1 MSGLVINLFGP
12 PRIELAG
19 VPINVDTRKA
29 IALIAYLAVT
39 RQQHSR
45 DSLATLLWSENDQPH
60 ARAALR
66 RTLSSLNKA
75 LGERWLDI
83 ERETLALNFHANIR
97 VDMHIFRGLLAEC
110 GTHGHAPGEICS
122 ACIQPLT
129 EAIALYSDDFL
140 AGFSLRDSPGFDD
153 WQFYQADTLRREFAG
168 ALERLTLC
176 HSAQHHFDAA
186 IASGRRWLSLD
197 KLHEPAHRQLMSL
210 YAWAGQRTAALQQYR
225 ECVQALEQELGVS
238 PLEATTHLYQRIKEN
253 NFPSL
258 PPPLPAPT
266 PEPVGTRFI
275 ASAPSSSSAPL
286 PTSSTSAATASIAP
300 QIASIERAENRE
312 QAESHVNGYMDG
324 RDNGHEESGRDGG
337 GRDESR
343 PYISTVYP
351 LVGRAD
357 EWAALL
363 KTYRAINGGGR
374 AIVLEGDA
382 GIGKTR
388 LADEL
393 LAHARNEGAEVIA
406 ARCYEGESQLAYA
419 PISSALRAAL
429 VRKREEKLLDSLPA
443 LWLSEALRL
452 LPELASLRSGLS
464 IPPPL
469 DNPGAQTRFYEGI
482 RQLML
487 ALCAGSSPGVLFFDD
502 LHWADGASLEWLSYF
517 TRRLHEHPV
526 CLLLAWRG
534 TQPARGTPLHQLFIE
549 TQRAGHATIL
559 SLSRL
564 SEPSVRELVQS
575 VGALNRTPDFV
586 ERLYAETEGIP
597 FFLTEYLTAIEK
609 GVLNTAQ
616 SDWSLTGGIRDLLSS
631 RLSAVDEIGWQLLN
645 TAAVIGRSFDFDIL
659 REASGRSEVET
670 VTALEGLSAQG
681 LVVEVQDHADTQSLT
696 YDFSHEKLRALV
708 YEETSLA
715 RRRLLHRRIAETL
728 ASSTRGHRE
737 SGPLAGQ
744 IAQHYHLAGNDAA
757 AAEYFKLAGDYARS
771 LYANAEAIA
780 HLQLALA
787 LGHPDTTTLHE
798 AIGDLY
804 TLLGDYT
811 HALASYERAAA
822 PGAPDTLSRI
832 EHKLSNVYMRRGEW
846 ERAESHLEDALRQ
859 SEKTSQ
865 RSQQASIYADW
876 SLTAQRRGQTQ
887 KALEFA
893 RHALELAE
901 ANDDTRALAQAH
913 NMLGMLASHRGD
925 TQAALH
931 HLAQSLALA
940 EKLGDPAMQ
949 AAALNNL
956 AQAHRASGDSAHALS
971 LTQSALALCVSQGD
985 RHREAALHNNMADL
999 LHSSGQTEAAMAHLK
1014 QAVSIYAEIGVEAG
1028 AVQPEIWKLSEW

>member
-1 MSGLVINLFGP
+1 MSGLFINVFGP
-12 PRIELAG
+12 PRIELVG

-39 RQQHSR
+39 RQLHSR
-45 DSLATLLWSENDQPH
+45 DSLATLLWFENDQPH

-75 LGERWLDI
+75 LGQRWLDI
-83 ERETLALNFHANIR
+83 ERETLSLNFHADIR
-97 VDMHIFRGLLAEC
+97 VDVHNFRGLLAEC
-110 GTHGHAPGEICS
+110 STHGHAPGEICS
-122 ACIQPLT
+122 SCIQPLT
-129 EAIALYSDDFL
+129 ESIALYTDDFL

-153 WQFYQADTLRREFAG
+153 WQFYQADTLRREFAS
-168 ALERLTLC
+168 ALERLTRC
-176 HSAQHHFDAA
+176 HSSQHHFDTA
-186 IASGRRWLSLD
+186 IAYARRWLSLD

-238 PLEATTHLYQRIKEN
+238 PLETTTHLYQRIKEN
-253 NFPSL
+253 NIPSL
-258 PPPLPAPT
+258 PPPLPSPIPAT
-266 PEPVGTRFI
+266 VGTQFI
-275 ASAPSSSSAPL
+275 ASAPSA
-286 PTSSTSAATASIAP
+286 SAATPSIAAP
-300 QIASIERAENRE
+300 VASTERAERRE
-312 QAESHVNGYMDG
+312 QVENHVNG
-324 RDNGHEESGRDGG
+324 HRDGG
-337 GRDESR
+337 DNGREGDGHDESR
-343 PYISTVYP
+343 PYISAGYP
-351 LVGRAD
+351 LVGRAG
-357 EWAALL
+357 EWAAML
-363 KTYRAINGGGR
+363 KTYQGMNGSGR

-393 LAHARNEGAEVIA
+393 LAYARNGEAEVIA
-406 ARCYEGESQLAYA
+406 ARCYEGEAQLAYA
-419 PISSALRAAL
+419 PISSAIRAAL
-429 VRKREEKLLDSLPA
+429 ARKREEKLLDSFPA
-443 LWLSEALRL
+443 SWLSEALRL
-452 LPELASLRSGLS
+452 LPELASYRSELS
-464 IPPPL
+464 TPAPL

-482 RQLML
+482 RQLIL
-487 ALCAGSSPGVLFFDD
+487 ALCAGNSPGILFFDD

-526 CLLLAWRG
+526 CLLLTWRG

-564 SEPSVRELVQS
+564 SEPSVRELVQA

-609 GVLNTAQ
+609 GVLNIAQ

-631 RLSAVDEIGWQLLN
+631 RLNAVDEIGWQLLN

-670 VTALEGLSAQG
+670 ITALEGLSAQG
-681 LVVEVQDHADTQSLT
+681 LVVEVQPHADTQSLT

-737 SGPLAGQ
+737 SGSLTGQ
-744 IAQHYHLAGNDAA
+744 IAHHYHLAGNDAA
-757 AAEYFKLAGDYARS
+757 AAEYFKQAGDYARS

-780 HLQLALA
+780 HLQMALA
-787 LGHPDTTTLHE
+787 LGHPDTATLHE

-804 TLLGDYT
+804 TLLGDYK
-811 HALASYERAAA
+811 HALTSYERAAA
-822 PGAPDTLSRI
+822 PGTPDTLSRI

-846 ERAESHLEDALRQ
+846 ELAESHLEDALRQ
-859 SEKTSQ
+859 SETTNQ
-865 RSQQASIYADW
+865 RTQQASIYADW
-876 SLTAQRRGQTQ
+876 SLTAHRRGQSP

-893 RHALELAE
+893 RHARELAE
-901 ANDDTRALAQAH
+901 ANNDTHALAQAH
-913 NMLGMLASHRGD
+913 NMLGMLASHQGD
-925 TQAALH
+925 TQTALH

-956 AQAHRASGDSAHALS
+956 AQAHRASGDTAHAIS
-971 LTQSALALCVSQGD
+971 LTQSALALCISQGD

-999 LHSSGQTEAAMAHLK
+999 LHSSGQTEAAMSHLK

>member
-1 MSGLVINLFGP
+1 MSGLIINLFGA

-29 IALIAYLAVT
+29 IALLAYLAVT

-66 RTLSSLNKA
+66 RTLSALNKA
-75 LGERWLDI
+75 IGPRWLDI
-83 ERETLALNFHANIR
+83 ERETLGLNFQADVR
-97 VDMHIFRGLLAEC
+97 VDVHDFRSLLAEC
-110 GTHGHAPGEICS
+110 GTHGHAPGDVCS
-122 ACIQPLT
+122 ACIRPLT
-129 EAIALYSDDFL
+129 AASALYQDDFL

-153 WQFYQADTLRREFAG
+153 WQFYQADTLRREFAS
-168 ALERLTLC
+168 ALERLTRC
-176 HSAQHHFDAA
+176 HSAQHQFDVA
-186 IASGRRWLSLD
+186 IAYGRRWLSLD
-197 KLHEPAHRQLMSL
+197 RLHEPAHRQLMLL
-210 YAWAGQRTAALQQYR
+210 YAWAGQRSAALQQYR
-225 ECVQALEQELGVS
+225 ECVQALEQELGVT
-238 PLEATTHLYQRIKEN
+238 PLEATARLCQRIKEN
-253 NFPSL
+253 NIPSL
-258 PPPLPAPT
+258 PPPLPAPTPT

-275 ASAPSSSSAPL
+275 ASGSPSPATSTSTSSSSPATP
-286 PTSSTSAATASIAP
+286 SNSTPPARV
-300 QIASIERAENRE
+300 ERAESRG
-312 QAESHVNGYMDG
+312 QAESHVNGHERG
-324 RDNGHEESGRDGG
+324 RDEGSDEG

-343 PYISTVYP
+343 PYIGAAYP

-357 EWAALL
+357 EWEVML
-363 KTYRAINGGGR
+363 RAYQGINGGGR

-382 GIGKTR
+382 GLGKTR

-393 LAHARNEGAEVIA
+393 LAYARNRRAEVIA
-406 ARCYEGESQLAYA
+406 ARCYEGETQLAYA
-419 PISSALRAAL
+419 PLSSALRAAL
-429 VRKREEKLLDSLPA
+429 AQEHMVKRLDSLPA
-443 LWLSEALRL
+443 SWLSEALRL
-452 LPELASLRSGLS
+452 LPELSTLRAGLAA
-464 IPPPL
+464 PVPL
-469 DNPGAQTRFYEGI
+469 DNAGAQMRFYEGI
-482 RQLML
+482 RQLLLSL
-487 ALCAGSSPGVLFFDD
+487 ALYAGSSPGILFFDD

-517 TRRLHEHPV
+517 TRRLHERPV
-526 CLLLAWRG
+526 CLLLTWRG
-534 TQPARGTPLHQLFIE
+534 TPARGTLLHRLFIE
-549 TQRAGHATIL
+549 TQRAGHAAML

-564 SEPSVRELVQS
+564 SESSVRELVQS
-575 VGALNRTPDFV
+575 IGALNRTPNFV

-597 FFLTEYLTAIEK
+597 FFLTEYLAAIEK

-681 LVVEVQDHADTQSLT
+681 LVIEVQRQEDARSLT

-715 RRRLLHRRIAETL
+715 RRRLLHRRVAEAL
-728 ASSTRGHRE
+728 ASQTRGHRE

-744 IAQHYHLAGNDAA
+744 IAHHYQLAGNDSA
-757 AAEYFKLAGDYARS
+757 AAEYFKQAGKYARS

-787 LGHPDTTTLHE
+787 LGHPDTVALQE

-804 TLLGDYT
+804 TLLGDYS
-811 HALASYERAAA
+811 HALISYERAAA
-822 PGAPDTLSRI
+822 PGRPDALSRI

-846 ERAESHLEDALRQ
+846 ELAESHLEDALHIT
-859 SEKTSQ
+859 ETTNQ

-876 SLTAQRRGQTQ
+876 SLTAHRRGQSQ
-887 KALEFA
+887 KALELA
-893 RHALELAE
+893 QHALELAE
-901 ANDDTRALAQAH
+901 ANDDIHAQAQAH
-913 NMLGMLASHRGD
+913 NMLGMLASHQGEAQ
-925 TQAALH
+925 TALH

-956 AQAHRASGDSAHALS
+956 ARAYQAGGDTERALS

-999 LHSSGQTEAAMAHLK
+999 LHSAGQTEAAMGHLK

>member
-1 MSGLVINLFGP
+1 MSGLSINLFGP

-75 LGERWLDI
+75 LGQHWLDI
-83 ERETLALNFHANIR
+83 ERETLGLNFHADIQID
-97 VDMHIFRGLLAEC
+97 VHTFRSLLAEC
-110 GTHGHAPGEICS
+110 STHGHAPGDSCS

-129 EAIALYSDDFL
+129 EAIMLYQDDFL

-153 WQFYQADTLRREFAG
+153 WEFYQADTLRREFAS
-168 ALERLTLC
+168 ALEQLTRC
-176 HSAQHHFDAA
+176 HSAQQHFDAA
-186 IASGRRWLSLD
+186 IASARHWLSLD

-238 PLEATTHLYQRIKEN
+238 PLETTTHLYQRIKEN
-253 NFPSL
+253 NI
-258 PPPLPAPT
+258 PPLPSPLPSPT
-266 PEPVGTRFI
+266 PETVGTRFI
-275 ASAPSSSSAPL
+275 ASAPSASASP
-286 PTSSTSAATASIAP
+286 SSTLPIAP
-300 QIASIERAENRE
+300 QVAAIERVE
-312 QAESHVNGYMDG
+312 QGERAESHVNGHGSGHVDGSENG
-324 RDNGHEESGRDGG
+324 RDGIRREGG

-343 PYISTVYP
+343 PYISTGYP
-351 LVGRAD
+351 LVGRTD
-357 EWAALL
+357 EWAAML
-363 KTYRAINGGGR
+363 KTYQAINGGGR

-393 LAHARNEGAEVIA
+393 LAHARNGGAEVIA

-419 PISSALRAAL
+419 PISSALRAAIA
-429 VRKREEKLLDSLPA
+429 RRHEEKSLDSLPA
-443 LWLSEALRL
+443 SWLSEALRL
-452 LPELASLRSGLS
+452 LPELVTLRSGLS
-464 IPPPL
+464 TPPPL
-469 DNPGAQTRFYEGI
+469 DSPGAQTRFYEGI

-487 ALCAGSSPGVLFFDD
+487 ALCAGSSPGILFFDD
-502 LHWADGASLEWLSYF
+502 LHWADGASIEWLSYF

-549 TQRAGHATIL
+549 TQRVGHATIL

-564 SEPSVRELVQS
+564 GESSVRELVQS

-616 SDWSLTGGIRDLLSS
+616 ADWSLTGGIRDLLSS

-681 LVVEVQDHADTQSLT
+681 LVVETRHSTGTPKLT

-728 ASSTRGHRE
+728 ANHPHGYRE
-737 SGPLAGQ
+737 SGALAGQ
-744 IAQHYHLAGNDAA
+744 IAHHYHLAGNDAA
-757 AAEYFKLAGDYARS
+757 AAEYYKLAGDYARS
-771 LYANAEAIA
+771 LYANAEAIV

-787 LGHPDTTTLHE
+787 LGHPDTIALHE

-804 TLLGDYT
+804 TLLGDYN
-811 HALASYERAAA
+811 HALTSYERAAA
-822 PGAPDTLSRI
+822 PGAKDTLSRI
-832 EHKLSNVYMRRGEW
+832 EHKLSNVYMRRAEW
-846 ERAESHLEDALRQ
+846 ELAESHLGDALRQ
-859 SEKTSQ
+859 SEATNQ
-865 RSQQASIYADW
+865 RDQQASIYADW
-876 SLTAQRRGQTQ
+876 SLTAHRRGQSQ

-893 RHALELAE
+893 QHARELAE
-901 ANDDTRALAQAH
+901 ANNDTLALAQAH
-913 NMLGMLASHRGD
+913 NMLGMLASHQGD
-925 TQAALH
+925 TQNALH
-931 HLAQSLALA
+931 HFAQSLALA

-956 AQAHRASGDSAHALS
+956 AQAHRASGDTAHALS

-999 LHSSGQTEAAMAHLK
+999 LHSSDQTEAAMQHLK

-1028 AVQPEIWKLSEW
+1028 TVQPEIWKLSEW

>member
-1 MSGLVINLFGP
+1 ML
-12 PRIELAG
+12 
-19 VPINVDTRKA
+19 K
-29 IALIAYLAVT
+29 
-39 RQQHSR
+39 
-45 DSLATLLWSENDQPH
+45 
-60 ARAALR
+60 
-66 RTLSSLNKA
+66 
-75 LGERWLDI
+75 
-83 ERETLALNFHANIR
+83 
-97 VDMHIFRGLLAEC
+97 M
-110 GTHGHAPGEICS
+110 
-122 ACIQPLT
+122 
-129 EAIALYSDDFL
+129 
-140 AGFSLRDSPGFDD
+140 
-153 WQFYQADTLRREFAG
+153 YQA
-168 ALERLTLC
+168 
-176 HSAQHHFDAA
+176 
-186 IASGRRWLSLD
+186 I
-197 KLHEPAHRQLMSL
+197 
-210 YAWAGQRTAALQQYR
+210 
-225 ECVQALEQELGVS
+225 
-238 PLEATTHLYQRIKEN
+238 
-253 NFPSL
+253 
-258 PPPLPAPT
+258 
-266 PEPVGTRFI
+266 
-275 ASAPSSSSAPL
+275 
-286 PTSSTSAATASIAP
+286 
-300 QIASIERAENRE
+300 NR
-312 QAESHVNGYMDG
+312 
-324 RDNGHEESGRDGG
+324 
-337 GRDESR
+337 
-343 PYISTVYP
+343 
-351 LVGRAD
+351 
-357 EWAALL
+357 
-363 KTYRAINGGGR
+363 GGR

-393 LAHARNEGAEVIA
+393 LAYARNEGAEVIA

-429 VRKREEKLLDSLPA
+429 ARKREEKLLDSFPA
-443 LWLSEALRL
+443 SWLSEALRL
-452 LPELASLRSGLS
+452 LPELASSRPGLLT
-464 IPPPL
+464 PAPL

-487 ALCAGSSPGVLFFDD
+487 ALCMGNSPGVLFFDD

-517 TRRLHEHPV
+517 TRRLHEQPV
-526 CLLLAWRG
+526 CLLLTWRG
-534 TQPARGTPLHQLFIE
+534 TQPIRGMPLHQLFIE
-549 TQRAGHATIL
+549 TQRGGNAAII

-631 RLSAVDEIGWQLLN
+631 RLNAVDEVGWQLLN

-681 LVVEVQDHADTQSLT
+681 LVVEVQRHANTQSLT
-696 YDFSHEKLRALV
+696 YDFSHEKLRTLV

-728 ASSTRGHRE
+728 AVHTHGHRE

-744 IAQHYHLAGNDAA
+744 IAHHYHLAGNDAA
-757 AAEYFKLAGDYARS
+757 AAEYFKQAGDYARS
-771 LYANAEAIA
+771 LYANTEAIA

-787 LGHPDTTTLHE
+787 LGHPDTTALHE

-804 TLLGDYT
+804 TLLGDYN
-811 HALASYERAAA
+811 HALSSYERAAA

-846 ERAESHLEDALRQ
+846 ELAESHLTDALRQ
-859 SEKTSQ
+859 SATTNQ
-865 RSQQASIYADW
+865 RGQQASIYADW
-876 SLTAQRRGQTQ
+876 SLTAHRRGQLQ
-887 KALEFA
+887 QALSFA
-893 RHALELAE
+893 QHALELAE
-901 ANDDTRALAQAH
+901 TNDDTHALAQAH
-913 NMLGMLASHRGD
+913 NMLGMLASHQGD
-925 TQAALH
+925 TQTALH

-956 AQAHRASGDSAHALS
+956 AQAYRASGDTEQALS

-999 LHSSGQTEAAMAHLK
+999 LHSSGQTEVAMQHLK